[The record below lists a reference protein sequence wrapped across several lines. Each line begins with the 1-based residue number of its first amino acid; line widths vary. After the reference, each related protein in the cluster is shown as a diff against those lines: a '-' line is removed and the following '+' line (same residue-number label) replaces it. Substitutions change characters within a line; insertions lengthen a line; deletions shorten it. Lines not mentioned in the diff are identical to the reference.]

1 MKEILMHDYK
11 TCYLEA
17 GVGPYRYDSCNQQGC
32 ESRSGYYW
40 GIHISQRLEKI
51 LFMRCWDI
59 AEALVSPKSMIYYL
73 KDL

>member
-32 ESRSGYYW
+32 ESRSGYY
-40 GIHISQRLEKI
+40 
-51 LFMRCWDI
+51 
-59 AEALVSPKSMIYYL
+59 
-73 KDL
+73 